1 MKYLFKNNKNILYL
15 FKNKIFKNKYFYIFI
30 LLFIIYVCYY
40 FYKNNIEKYENE
52 NKNKITIIIAR
63 YKEDIS
69 YLLNDEFKNYH
80 IIIYNKGNEI
90 SNQEIINKYKI
101 IQLPN
106 VGKCD
111 HTYLHHIIENYD
123 NISDVTIFLPASFY
137 LMDYKKNRGLKV
149 IEKAN
154 ETNNT
159 VFPVTNV
166 GSSVLETDYLNN
178 FALDTWKTSF
188 GNNQES
194 NQSYQTKLSPER
206 PYGKWYE
213 KHFPNNKCPY
223 VCYMGIFAISK
234 EDIHKNPLEKYK
246 SLISYVDDDVNPEAG
261 HFIER
266 AWVSL
271 FYPIDESC
279 VYTNF

>member
-1 MKYLFKNNKNILYL
+1 MKYLFKNNKNIIHL
-15 FKNKIFKNKYFYIFI
+15 FKNKMFKNKYFY
-30 LLFIIYVCYY
+30 LLLLFFIIYICYY

-178 FALDTWKTSF
+178 FALNEWKTSF

-246 SLISYVDDDVNPEAG
+246 TLISYVDDDVNPEAG

-279 VYTNF
+279 VYTDF

>member
-40 FYKNNIEKYENE
+40 FYKNNIEQYE

-246 SLISYVDDDVNPEAG
+246 TLISYVDDDVNPEAG

-279 VYTNF
+279 VYTDF

>member
-40 FYKNNIEKYENE
+40 FYINNIEQYE

-166 GSSVLETDYLNN
+166 GSRVLETDYLNN

-234 EDIHKNPLEKYK
+234 EDIHKNPIEKYK

-271 FYPIDESC
+271 FYPMDESC
-279 VYTNF
+279 VYTDF

>member
-40 FYKNNIEKYENE
+40 FYKNNIEQYE

-178 FALDTWKTSF
+178 FVLDEWKTSF

-234 EDIHKNPLEKYK
+234 KDIHKNPLEKYK
-246 SLISYVDDDVNPEAG
+246 TLISYVDDDVNPEAG

-271 FYPIDESC
+271 FYPMDESC
-279 VYTNF
+279 VYTDF

>member
-1 MKYLFKNNKNILYL
+1 MKIKKNIFKNILKKKYIL
-15 FKNKIFKNKYFYIFI
+15 FILFI
-30 LLFIIYVCYY
+30 LLILFLLYTFFFKKYIEN
-40 FYKNNIEKYENE
+40 FDNKKN
-52 NKNKITIIIAR
+52 TIIIAR

-80 IIIYNKGNEI
+80 IIIYNKGDEI
-90 SNQEIINKYKI
+90 TNQEIINKCKI

-111 HTYLHHIIENYD
+111 HTYLHHIIENYE
-123 NISDVTIFLPASFY
+123 NISNVTVFLPASFY
-137 LMDYKKNRGLKV
+137 LMDYKKARGLKV
-149 IEKAN
+149 IEKVN

-178 FALDTWKTSF
+178 FALDEWKTSF
-188 GNNQES
+188 GNNQDS
-194 NQSYQTKLSPER
+194 NTNYKTKLSPER

-234 EDIHKNPLEKYK
+234 KDIHKNPIEKYK
-246 SLISYVDDDVNPEAG
+246 TLISYVDDDLNPEAG

-271 FYPIDESC
+271 FYPLDESC
-279 VYTNF
+279 IYTDF

>member
-40 FYKNNIEKYENE
+40 FYINNIEQYE

-246 SLISYVDDDVNPEAG
+246 TLISYVDDDVNPEAG

-279 VYTNF
+279 VYTDF

>member
-40 FYKNNIEKYENE
+40 FYINNIEQYE

-178 FALDTWKTSF
+178 FALNEWKTSF

-246 SLISYVDDDVNPEAG
+246 TLISYVDDDVNPEAG

-279 VYTNF
+279 VYTDF